1 MRTTTRR
8 RSRLR
13 SSQYPGERWK
23 PSLPVAVLVAGLVV
37 GSVVGVRGK
46 MLDQSANLQ
55 EHYMLL
61 VSDLYAQGAPLPGIR
76 ERLVGVGYTDPSN
89 SVVSMANRLSSS
101 RNAVQQQE
109 GDQLHQ
115 FAEALVAGM
124 DKQTVVTPVA
134 DTSPTPLATP
144 VATGTPAAAPA
155 ASTPVA
161 TVEATASPD
170 VPTPTP
176 PTPTVAPV
184 VPPPAPT
191 AAAPKPVP
199 THAPA
204 QPQALAIEKG
214 IIETNDHKPAT
225 LRKDPS
231 AKSIAIVALPY
242 GTTVEV
248 LGVVKGEAVEA
259 GEARW
264 YHLRVG
270 ARVGYVYFKL
280 VKAGG

>member
-13 SSQYPGERWK
+13 SSQYPGDRWK
-23 PSLPVAVLVAGLVV
+23 PSLPVVVLVAGLVV
-37 GSVVGVRGK
+37 GSFVGIRGK

-89 SVVSMANRLSSS
+89 SVVTMANRLSSS

-124 DKQTVVTPVA
+124 DKQNVVTPVA
-134 DTSPTPLATP
+134 ETPPTPLS
-144 VATGTPAAAPA
+144 TPAAMVAPA
-155 ASTPVA
+155 TAAAVATPVA
-161 TVEATASPD
+161 TVEATASPE
-170 VPTPTP
+170 VPTPVP
-176 PTPTVAPV
+176 PTPTTVAV
-184 VPPPAPT
+184 VPPPPPT
-191 AAAPKPVP
+191 AAAPTAVP
-199 THAPA
+199 ARPPA
-204 QPQALAIEKG
+204 EPQAVAIEKG
-214 IIETNDHKPAT
+214 TIQTNDHKPAT

-231 AKSIAIVALPY
+231 LKSVAIVALPY
-242 GTTVEV
+242 GTSVEV
-248 LGVVKGEAVEA
+248 LGVVKGDAVEA